1 MSQVCGVFVRAWRT
15 FGYNR
20 SRAPGAAAR
29 GALRDPLRPWRFF
42 LLPSL
47 RTCERWSDGMICAC
61 RL

>member
-29 GALRDPLRPWRFF
+29 GALRSVIRSVLA
-42 LLPSL
+42 LLL
-47 RTCERWSDGMICAC
+47 TTVFEDVRTLVGWDDMC
-61 RL
+61 L